1 MSGNAARRRVN
12 QRSDMRDVQ
21 YPVDGTAAYV
31 PEEPVFYR
39 GEYAL
44 PYDGAYR
51 REAGASR
58 EVKRNRSKA
67 LAVNKAFVLFLTLI
81 SAATVV
87 MCVRYL
93 RLKET
98 ITAQISA
105 NEKLE
110 SSLVSLR
117 SENDALLECVS
128 NDVDW
133 NYIRETAVNKLG
145 MKYAAEEQIVW
156 YNTED
161 CCYVRQFQ
169 DVPSP

>member
-1 MSGNAARRRVN
+1 MKY
-12 QRSDMRDVQ
+12 VQ
-21 YPVDGTAAYV
+21 YPVDGTAACA
-31 PEEPVFYR
+31 PEEAVFYK
-39 GEYAL
+39 GEERF

-51 REAGASR
+51 RQQPASR

-67 LAVNKAFVLFLTLI
+67 LAVNRAFVLFLALI
-81 SAATVV
+81 SVATVM

-110 SSLVSLR
+110 SHLVSLR
-117 SENDALLECVS
+117 SENDALLESVS
-128 NDVDW
+128 NNVDW

-145 MKYAAEEQIVW
+145 MKYAAEDQIIW